1 MQATVLKVG
10 VTSCVPCTE
19 NLEGKPERNE
29 DCNCQSCHGHEKQG
43 KPETLSDPGRR
54 GRRGA
59 DRERRALSAEPAGRA
74 VTLRSAGWAWQL
86 LTRAEAGGR
95 CGACVACGFSV
106 NLNCPQVRRLLGRP
120 VSCYSA
126 VSLRA
131 FLSTSITELF
141 TRKTWEPPERPSGRL
156 SFLCVFPPC
165 LF

>member
-1 MQATVLKVG
+1 MFRAPKIFKESLNATKT
-10 VTSCVPCTE
+10 VTVRAAKGMKNKA
-19 NLEGKPERNE
+19 NLRH
-29 DCNCQSCHGHEKQG
+29 CR
-43 KPETLSDPGRR
+43 TPGDA
-54 GRRGA
+54 GGGGA
-59 DRERRALSAEPAGRA
+59 DRGRRALSAEPAGRA
-74 VTLRSAGWAWQL
+74 VTLRSAGWAWRL

-95 CGACVACGFSV
+95 RGACVACGFSV
-106 NLNCPQVRRLLGRP
+106 NLNCPQVRRFLGRP